1 MALFPRCETT
11 PGAGRGTGLSI
22 IDLAPVANNCLKAQV
37 CVRLSVQS
45 GRNSGHFLRH
55 ARREAGIYEACRV
68 FATCSNE
75 NGAEIRA
82 VSFFLTLRDYWQT

>member
-11 PGAGRGTGLSI
+11 PGAGRGTGLSS

-37 CVRLSVQS
+37 CTAC
-45 GRNSGHFLRH
+45 GINSARDSAHFLRPI
-55 ARREAGIYEACRV
+55 RREAEIYEACRV
-68 FATCSNE
+68 FATPANE

-82 VSFFLTLRDYWQT
+82 VSRS